1 MSGYLQDGLA
11 LVNQA
16 VQLDSCGN
24 AADAVG
30 LYQRSLVCFEQALI
44 GEPNPQTRALIASK
58 MAEYKNRKEELE
70 ASLARVDLSERM
82 SRVGVATLP
91 SQVARAPPAAQ
102 LPLPPAASRPNVGPA
117 SSQRP
122 PSIGPASSFTS
133 SYGGFPYAAEA
144 PVQPPPEASQG
155 FALPLIPAPEEL
167 SKADALRAATELIQ
181 RAQAEDGARQYQNAL
196 AAYKRGCDYYLRVM
210 TEEPNA
216 DAKSRVSVSFD
227 SIECASSFF
236 APPNSRSA

>member
-122 PSIGPASSFTS
+122 PSVGPASSFTPG
-133 SYGGFPYAAEA
+133 YGGFPYAAEA

-167 SKADALRAATELIQ
+167 SKAEYRF
-181 RAQAEDGARQYQNAL
+181 RCPVARLVRILLL
-196 AAYKRGCDYYLRVM
+196 A
-210 TEEPNA
+210 
-216 DAKSRVSVSFD
+216 
-227 SIECASSFF
+227 
-236 APPNSRSA
+236 